1 MAQKPGSFVHIE
13 FASSDP
19 ARTRAFL
26 ETVFGWKFEDIPE
39 MNYMTY
45 MAPSAPHGGLMK
57 PMENQPP
64 GILNYVLSTDVDRDI
79 EKVRSAGGTI
89 VVPKMEIPGVGW
101 WAGFMDPTGIMMA
114 LYQSKPMPRQRRPP
128 ARRARTTARKGKRAA
143 KGRRRRR
150 RR

>member
-19 ARTRAFL
+19 AKTRTFL
-26 ETVFGWKFEDIPE
+26 ESVFGWKFEDIPE
-39 MNYMTY
+39 MNYVTY

-64 GILNYVLSTDVDRDI
+64 GILNYVLTRDVDRDI
-79 EKVRSAGGTI
+79 EKVRAAGGTI

-101 WAGFMDPTGIMMA
+101 WAGFTDPTGIMMA
-114 LYQSKPMPRQRRPP
+114 LFQSKPMPPRRRPRTQ
-128 ARRARTTARKGKRAA
+128 ARRTAARKGKRAA
-143 KGRRRRR
+143 KGRGRRSR
-150 RR
+150 